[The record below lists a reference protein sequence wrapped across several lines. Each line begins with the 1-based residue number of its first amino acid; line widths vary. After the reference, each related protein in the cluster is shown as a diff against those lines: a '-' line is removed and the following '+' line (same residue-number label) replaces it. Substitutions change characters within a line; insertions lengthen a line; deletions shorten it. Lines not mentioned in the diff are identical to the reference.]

1 MSDSDS
7 LVNRDSSF
15 EIRTIHHLSCT
26 GGTLI
31 SKCLAAMPNVIMLSE
46 INPLTLGKIRFNP
59 LDPLQQFQAQYKLLS
74 RAELKKA
81 YLARLEI
88 IVEKCIELD
97 KTLIIRDHSHSDFL
111 GKDVRN
117 LNALLEFTSTKYKV
131 KPLVTL
137 RNPVDT
143 YLSMKEKGWGR
154 VENFNSYC
162 ERFLMFTEKYSS
174 YPYFLYEDFVINPDS
189 VLEEICGYYDIIFD
203 SNYKNIFDDFQL
215 TGDSGRTSKVIS
227 PRTHREYNQEF
238 QQEVLKSEA
247 FKKISKLFGYNFE
260 IDTKTKA
267 GREEVTIIFRQIQKD
282 IEALV
287 PVEKKFI
294 LVDEQQLPKDS
305 FPGRTYFHFLEKDG
319 EFWGLPAEDQIAINE
334 LERLRKNGASFMIV
348 YWQCFWWFDYYRDF
362 YQYLNSQYPCV
373 LKNDRCVIFGLQE
386 PRTGSV

>member
-348 YWQCFWWFDYYRDF
+348 CWQCFWWFDYYRDF